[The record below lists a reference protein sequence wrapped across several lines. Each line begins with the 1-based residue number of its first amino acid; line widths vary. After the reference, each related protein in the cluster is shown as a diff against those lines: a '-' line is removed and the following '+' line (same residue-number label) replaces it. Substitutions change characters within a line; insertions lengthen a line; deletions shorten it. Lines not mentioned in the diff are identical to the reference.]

1 MQRLLILLMTTMMVS
16 FFVGLAFAPNGI
28 IPHLVNYQGMLTDNE
43 GNPLNGVHDLTFRI
57 YAVPSGGTALW
68 TTAHNDQD
76 IVDGL
81 FSVILSIP
89 PSVFDGAD
97 RYMGI
102 TVYPEA
108 ELAPRTRL
116 TSVGYAYRAE
126 VADTAKTFVAEVQ
139 SDMDDRYVNVWGVDT
154 LSGNTGGFLFTVE
167 NYGVSNADGIRI
179 ITEGAGGDAVTC
191 YAGDNAVEAFS
202 PGSYGLYVSNAGH
215 AGMYVHSS
223 NGNGMHVG
231 DTDSMG
237 VKIDAAGLD
246 GVYLKTAG
254 RYAVYIDSS
263 HNDGIYI
270 RKAYSDGIVIGHAQY
285 EGVQVDSCNETGLE
299 ISGAGDYAI
308 YADGNNGS
316 VLRSSNPIYYGLK
329 VYSDQMSASNPGLKV
344 YGIFEATGT
353 KASVIPT
360 SQGEERLYAI
370 ETPEVEFMAS
380 GHASLVNGQAQ
391 VNFERLFQ
399 EAISHKV
406 PLKIILTP
414 KGGWSGL
421 YVCQQS
427 FSDFS
432 VMTGA
437 GDQNIEFDWL
447 AIGRRKG
454 YEERPVVSVLD
465 VAPEEE
471 SQEEPDA
478 IDAQVSPERQI
489 RVAEGDESSR
499 Q

>member
-1 MQRLLILLMTTMMVS
+1 MRKFFILALASMIV
-16 FFVGLAFAPNGI
+16 FVFAPLVFAPYAGV
-28 IPHLVNYQGMLTDNE
+28 PHLVNYQGMLTDNE
-43 GNPLNGVHDLTFRI
+43 GNPLNGLHDLTFKI

-89 PSVFDGAD
+89 PSVFSGAD

-108 ELAPRTRL
+108 ELAPRIRL

-126 VADTAKTFVAEVQ
+126 VADTATTFGTEVQ
-139 SDMDDRYVNVWGVDT
+139 SDMDDRYVNVWGPDT
-154 LSGNTGGFLFTVE
+154 LKGDYPGFLFSIE
-167 NYGVSNADGIRI
+167 NYAGGNADGVRI
-179 ITEGAGGDAVTC
+179 TTMGTGGDAVTC
-191 YAGDNAVEAFS
+191 YAGDNAMEAWS
-202 PGSYGLYVSNAGH
+202 PGSYGLYVANAGLG
-215 AGMYVHSS
+215 GMYVSS
-223 NGNGMHVG
+223 TDGNGMLVNN
-231 DTDSMG
+231 TDSMG
-237 VKIDAAGLD
+237 VKINTADLD

-254 RYAVYIDSS
+254 RYGVYIDSS
-263 HNDGIYI
+263 HSDAIHI
-270 RKAYSDGIVIGHAQY
+270 RRSYDDGIVIGHARY

-299 ISGAGDYAI
+299 INGAGDYAI
-308 YADGNNGS
+308 YADGNIGS
-316 VLRSSNPIYYGLK
+316 VLRSSNPTYYGLK

-353 KASVIPT
+353 KSSVIPT

-370 ETPEVEFMAS
+370 ETPEVEFMAT
-380 GHASLVNGQAQ
+380 GHASLVNGQAR

-421 YVCQQS
+421 YVSAQS
-427 FSDFS
+427 SSGFS
-432 VMTGA
+432 VMTG
-437 GDQNIEFDWL
+437 GGEQNIDFDWL

-454 YEERPVVSVLD
+454 YEQRPIAPLLD
-465 VAPEEE
+465 V
-471 SQEEPDA
+471 EPDQESEE
-478 IDAQVSPERQI
+478 DVDPFEAQVSPEKQI
-489 RVAEGDESSR
+489 RIEGGDESSK